1 MADSVEPA
9 ALGHLG
15 HTYEAH
21 KVWAEMKEVSPGYS
35 FKEHVARLPFADPAD
50 AEKIKDGFA
59 KTGLTE

>member
-21 KVWAEMKEVSPGYS
+21 KVWAEMKED
-35 FKEHVARLPFADPAD
+35 VARLPFADPAD